1 MIKIFSWDKIVFLVK
16 ILKSTPNITVEWLIF
31 LLHIRE
37 VKKKVKLSHYTP
49 WRHMGGEE
57 V

>member
-1 MIKIFSWDKIVFLVK
+1 VYDAAAAVIIIIIV
-16 ILKSTPNITVEWLIF
+16 
-31 LLHIRE
+31 
-37 VKKKVKLSHYTP
+37 VKKKVKVELSHYTP

>member
-1 MIKIFSWDKIVFLVK
+1 MKIAHWLSRPIVYLRSLVEDYEAASSWWETKEKGD
-16 ILKSTPNITVEWLIF
+16 TPS
-31 LLHIRE
+31 
-37 VKKKVKLSHYTP
+37 KQSHYTP